1 MATKRIK
8 DLSTSITSFR
18 TGDVIPVDGPSGT
31 AKMSKDD
38 LLRETAENA
47 LAGNV
52 APAFDAT
59 KPNGADGYAYHIG
72 DLVEHDGIVYKFI
85 VNKSMGA
92 WDSNDAA
99 RTNVDEIVNG
109 EAGFESSGSG
119 VITLNAATI
128 IFSKNDF
135 SISGDVAVSCKLWTD
150 TASGKVRMLAYDI
163 NGNKY
168 SSTAGTIYPSHD
180 SEANAKT
187 LHINCP
193 KGLSRVQVSMSASEI
208 VTAGNVYYSLNVPNV
223 AGLNGDKD
231 LIEENRKNI
240 DDINL
245 DIDGL
250 NYRESKSATPG
261 TTTYI
266 CNDSNVNISKSVR
279 VVIYMWSTDGYA
291 GKVRGTFKDIEG
303 NSYTS
308 MSRNIHAYYTPER
321 RANIFSFTAANGLS
335 QFAIT
340 TSASEITTEGTINVK
355 VVVESITSK
364 IEQEFVRQAN
374 AFFPSSV
381 TIDNLFRFLGL
392 KGKFVWIDD
401 DGVPSGMELVKNI
414 CIAKS
419 IKASFAVICQ
429 NFDDVV
435 ADKTKKEIYKEY
447 AALGYDIV
455 CHSNTH
461 DTSKW
466 AGSGFNEEFVCN
478 DVYDSYVAMTSNNFP
493 TNVFV
498 YPGGGGQYYQEAR
511 RAVSRYYDIGI
522 CANHNTPTTPIDNDN
537 PFRFERFFILK
548 SDSDMSDFKS
558 YISACNSVYKI
569 PILGTHS
576 SNNAEFDSD
585 DVAAK
590 IQYLLDAGYIAIT
603 ANEFYRTIYPAVCL
617 LGMFDRSW

>member
-1 MATKRIK
+1 MEGVVRPACT
-8 DLSTSITSFR
+8 ITAFR

-31 AKMSKDD
+31 AKMPKDD
-38 LLRETAENA
+38 LLRVTAENA

-59 KPNGADGYAYHIG
+59 KQNGTDGYAYHIG

-85 VNKSMGA
+85 VNKSMGD
-92 WDSNDAA
+92 WDSNCVA
-99 RTNVDEIVNG
+99 RTNVDEIING
-109 EAGFESSGSG
+109 ENGFNCGGSSAI
-119 VITLNAATI
+119 VLNTTTI
-128 IFSKNDF
+128 IFRKTDF
-135 SISGDVAVSCKLWTD
+135 SISGDVTVSCKLWTD

-168 SSTAGTIYPSHD
+168 TSTAGTIYPHHD
-180 SEANAKT
+180 SEENART

-193 KGLSRVQVSMSASEI
+193 KGLSIVQVSMSASEI
-208 VTAGNVYYSLNVPNV
+208 VTAGNVYYSLNVPSI
-223 AGLNGDKD
+223 AGLNGYNE

-250 NYRESKSATPG
+250 TYRESKSVTPG

-266 CNDSNVNISKSVR
+266 CNDSNVNIAKSVR
-279 VVIYMWSTDGYA
+279 VVIYVWSTDGYE

-308 MSRNIHAYYTPER
+308 MSKSVHAYSTPER
-321 RANIFSFTAANGLS
+321 RAIIFSFTASNGLS
-335 QFAIT
+335 QFSIA
-340 TSASEITTEGTINVK
+340 TSASEITTAGTVNVK
-355 VVVESITSK
+355 VVVESITSN

-392 KGKFVWIDD
+392 SRKFVWIDD
-401 DGVPSGMELVKNI
+401 DGVPRGMELVKNI
-414 CIAKS
+414 CIAKG
-419 IKASFAVICQ
+419 IKASFAVICH

-461 DTSKW
+461 DTGKW
-466 AGSGFNEEFVCN
+466 AGSGFDEEFVCK

-498 YPGGGGQYYQEAR
+498 YPGGGGQYYQAAR
-511 RAVSRYYDIGI
+511 RAVSRYYGIGV
-522 CANHNTPTTPIDNDN
+522 CANHKTPTTPIDNDN
-537 PFRFERFFILK
+537 PFMFERFFILK
-548 SDSDMSDFKS
+548 TDSDMSDFKS
-558 YISACNSVYKI
+558 YISACGSVYKI

-576 SNNAEFDSD
+576 SNGAEFDSD

-590 IQYLLDAGYIAIT
+590 IQYLLDNNYTAIT

-617 LGMFDRSW
+617 LGMFGRGW